1 MPAYRAT
8 GLPRADQVP
17 PLGVEHLEHAS
28 AVNALGIKGVGESG
42 VIAPGAAIA
51 GAVEDALAEY
61 GVTVDRIPLTP
72 ARVFELLRSARRR
85 HS

>member
-1 MPAYRAT
+1 M
-8 GLPRADQVP
+8 P